1 MSDFTLYKVSQDFES
16 LVDLIDR
23 DVLEDWEVEEL
34 KTRLRNAISIQSK
47 DIVKYYVN
55 EMADIESLKQ
65 AIKRLQVIKSSKEAK
80 IERLK
85 DRLTE
90 NMRTL
95 KCKKIETPLGNITL
109 ALDSVTE
116 SVEVQDDI
124 DYDTIPEQY
133 LKITKEIKKS
143 DIKKAIQSGEKFD
156 GVNIISNPA
165 RVAFR
170 LGQES
175 KDYISGSVESGE

>member
-1 MSDFTLYKVSQDFES
+1 MSDFTLYKVSQDFEN
-16 LVDLIDR
+16 LIDLIDR
-23 DVLEDWEVEEL
+23 DVLEDWEVEDL
-34 KTRLRNAISIQSK
+34 KNRLRSAISAQSK
-47 DIVKYYVN
+47 DTVKYYIS
-55 EMADIESLKQ
+55 EMADIESLKNE
-65 AIKRLQVIKSSKEAK
+65 IKRLQVIKSSKEAK

-109 ALDSVTE
+109 ALDSMTE
-116 SVEVQDDI
+116 SVEVSEDI
-124 DYDTIPEQY
+124 DYEKIPEQY
-133 LKITKEIKKS
+133 LKISKEVKKS
-143 DIKKAIQSGEKFD
+143 DIKKAIKAGERFE
-156 GVNIISNPA
+156 GVDIISSPA

-175 KDYISGSVESGE
+175 KDYIAEAGE

>member
-34 KTRLRNAISIQSK
+34 KDRLRNAISAQSK
-47 DIVKYYVN
+47 DIVRYYVN
-55 EMADIESLKQ
+55 EMANIESLK
-65 AIKRLQVIKSSKEAK
+65 AEIKRLQIIKSSKEAK

-95 KCKKIETPLGNITL
+95 KCKKIETPIGNITL
-109 ALDSVTE
+109 ALDSTTE
-116 SVEVQDDI
+116 SIEIQQDVDLEQ
-124 DYDTIPEQY
+124 IPEQY
-133 LKITKEIKKS
+133 LKVTKEIKKS
-143 DIKKAIQSGEKFD
+143 EIKKAIQAGEKFN
-156 GVNIISNPA
+156 GVNIISSPA

-175 KDYISGSVESGE
+175 KDYITNSAEAGE

>member
-23 DVLEDWEVEEL
+23 DVLEEWEL
-34 KTRLRNAISIQSK
+34 KELKKKISGAIMTQGK
-47 DIVKYYVN
+47 DIMKYYIN
-55 EMADIESLKQ
+55 EMADIEVLKSE
-65 AIKRLQVIKSSKEAK
+65 IKRLQIIKSSKEAR
-80 IERLK
+80 IDRFK

-95 KCKKIETPLGNITL
+95 NVKKIPTPLGNITL

-116 SVEVQDDI
+116 SIEIADNI
-124 DYDTIPEQY
+124 DLDKIPEEY
-133 LKITKEIKKS
+133 LKVSKEVRKT
-143 DIKKAIQSGEKFD
+143 DIKKAIKAGEKFE
-156 GVNIISNPA
+156 GVELVESPA

-175 KDYISGSVESGE
+175 KDYIADAKEQEY

>member
-1 MSDFTLYKVSQDFES
+1 MSDLTLYKVSQEFEN
-16 LVDLIDR
+16 LIDLIER

-34 KTRLRNAISIQSK
+34 KTRLKNAINAQSK
-47 DIVKYYVN
+47 DIIRFYVN
-55 EMADIESLKQ
+55 EMADIEVLKNE
-65 AIKRLQVIKSSKEAK
+65 INRLKIIKSSKEAK

-95 KCKKIETPLGNITL
+95 KCSKITTPIGNITL
-109 ALDSVTE
+109 SLDGTTE
-116 SVEVQDDI
+116 SVEVDENI
-124 DYDTIPEQY
+124 DYDKIPEEY
-133 LKITKEIKKS
+133 VKTSKEIKKS
-143 DIKKAIQSGEKFD
+143 DIKKAIKAGEKFD
-156 GVNIISNPA
+156 GVDIISSPA

-175 KDYISGSVESGE
+175 KDYIAEAGE

>member
-1 MSDFTLYKVSQDFES
+1 MSDFTLYKVSQDFEN
-16 LVDLIDR
+16 LVDLLDR
-23 DVLEDWEVEEL
+23 DVLEEWEAEEL
-34 KTRLRNAISIQSK
+34 KTKIKNVISAQSK
-47 DIVKYYVN
+47 DIVSYYVN
-55 EMADIESLKQ
+55 EMAKIETLKNE
-65 AIKRLQVIKSSKEAK
+65 INRLRIIKSSKEAS

-109 ALDSVTE
+109 ALDSTTE
-116 SVEVQDDI
+116 TVEIKDDV
-124 DYDTIPEQY
+124 DFDSIPEQY
-133 LKITKEIKKS
+133 LKISKEIRKT
-143 DIKKAIQSGEKFD
+143 DIKKAIKAGQTFE
-156 GVNIISNPA
+156 GVEIVSSPA

-175 KDYISGSVESGE
+175 KDYIAESGE